1 MDLSLSAIGMPSALL
16 RMEVVSVRCE
26 AEDVVAIELR
36 KADAGDLPC
45 FTAGSHIDVHLSNGV
60 VRQYSLFNDPAEVH
74 RYCIAVLKDPKG
86 RGGSAAVHSLR
97 RGDRLMVSAPRNLFP
112 LHQEAAQYVLLAG
125 GIGVTPIASMAQAL
139 AREMR
144 DFHIH
149 YFVRTR
155 PRAALLCVLENF
167 PDRVTL
173 HVDNEQGPA
182 DLGALLQKCPARSR
196 LYFCGPNGFMVAVD
210 CAARKVNWP
219 SDRLH
224 KEHFS
229 PVDMGLPIVKMEDR
243 PFSIRLARS
252 GRVVNVAVGQTAADA
267 LASAGVHVGV
277 SCGQGIC
284 GACATTVIAGVP
296 DHRDFVLGDGQ
307 RAAGTTFTPCCSR
320 SLSEEL
326 VLDL

>member
-1 MDLSLSAIGMPSALL
+1 M
-16 RMEVVSVRCE
+16 RCE

-36 KADAGDLPC
+36 KEDDGDLPS
-45 FTAGSHIDVHLSNGV
+45 FAPGSHIDVHLPNGV
-60 VRQYSLFNDPAEVH
+60 VRQYSLYNDPAEVH
-74 RYCIAVLKDPKG
+74 RYCIAVLKDLKG
-86 RGGSAAVHSLR
+86 RGGSAAVHGLR
-97 RGDRLMVSAPRNLFP
+97 PGDRLMVSAPRNHFP
-112 LHQEAAQYVLLAG
+112 LHHGAAQYLLLAG
-125 GIGVTPIASMAQAL
+125 GIGVTPLASMAQTL
-139 AREMR
+139 AREGC

-155 PRAALLCVLENF
+155 LRAALLSVLNDF

-173 HVDNEQGPA
+173 HVDDEQGVA
-182 DLGALLQKCPARSR
+182 DLDGLLNKCPARTR
-196 LYFCGPNGFMVAVD
+196 LYFCGPNGFMTAVES
-210 CAARKVNWP
+210 AAKKAGWP
-219 SDRLH
+219 SERLH

-229 PVDMGLPIVKMEDR
+229 PVDTRLPSTYVEDR

-284 GACATTVIAGVP
+284 GACVTTVIAGVP
-296 DHRDFVLGDGQ
+296 DHRDFVLGGGQ
-307 RAAGTTFTPCCSR
+307 RAAGTAFTPCCSR
-320 SLSEEL
+320 ALSEEL